1 MYKHKSGAQ
10 KRKEKQTREANAK
23 SGSRTLFQVGV
34 SISNKNSDG
43 KISYLIY
50 FCL

>member
-10 KRKEKQTREANAK
+10 KRREKQSRETSSKA
-23 SGSRTLFQVGV
+23 GSRTLFQVGV